1 MEVDINID
9 AVEAYASQVEA
20 FSQNVD
26 ALMAELQ
33 AAISRAESSW
43 QDLSIDIAKQHAA
56 DARTDLQNACEQLG
70 EEVTRLRAQ
79 AEWGRDY
86 LSIT

>member
-1 MEVDINID
+1 MDVDINID
-9 AVEAYASQVEA
+9 AVEAYASQVA
-20 FSQNVD
+20 TFSQNVD

-56 DARTDLQNACEQLG
+56 DARTDLQNACERLG

-79 AEWGRDY
+79 AEWGREY